1 MHSAHLNVLLYTKRP
16 KLCHKIS
23 HKTLPN
29 LHIRLTNINPS
40 VAMFSNQTLVVPS
53 AVMLNCHPQK
63 VLMCVCDK
71 VRELHIQ
78 KCHGFA
84 KKFSKF
90 THLLRNI
97 SPLVALCSY
106 L

>member
-1 MHSAHLNVLLYTKRP
+1 MVTVKNYQFSKFTHSFK
-16 KLCHKIS
+16 
-23 HKTLPN
+23 
-29 LHIRLTNINPS
+29 NINPS

-53 AVMLNCHPQK
+53 AVMLNCRPQK

-71 VRELHIQ
+71 VRELHMQ
-78 KCHGFA
+78 QCDSFTQ
-84 KKFSKF
+84 KFSKF

-97 SPLVALCSY
+97 SPLVALFTY